1 MNQRLMGPKAPVS
14 FPGKEVVAGPE
25 TLWVVGRGWQS
36 WPSTIPL
43 TPQGWSCWTWPQGP
57 SCRGSASW
65 RGRPSSLWGLT
76 RAPSAPSRP
85 GSERFRGGPAS
96 QCQTQQPP
104 GAGWALAVPALPQGP
119 QGGPGARTGCAHR
132 SGAAPHLTLSPWL
145 PARHGCAGR
154 FPDFPS
160 RGAQLVPDAGGTH
173 PRWPRGPCPHGW
185 CLWGG
190 TRRAQPDPWPLSGK
204 AQGEWEEEPRAAA
217 DAVCRS
223 APCPSSCRRAPAAPG
238 SALGWPMAP
247 AAPRTPSPHCQGWSQ
262 HHPRGLWDR
271 AGGGGGDSSHRRS
284 VTSQTPG
291 GSRPGWCFSN
301 FYFKSHH

>member
-1 MNQRLMGPKAPVS
+1 
-14 FPGKEVVAGPE
+14 VAELAQHNP
-25 TLWVVGRGWQS
+25 
-36 WPSTIPL
+36 PH
-43 TPQGWSCWTWPQGP
+43 
-57 SCRGSASW
+57 
-65 RGRPSSLWGLT
+65 
-76 RAPSAPSRP
+76 
-85 GSERFRGGPAS
+85 
-96 QCQTQQPP
+96 PP
-104 GAGWALAVPALPQGP
+104 GLELLDLAPGTVLPRFCLVAWPPFLPVGPDQGTLGPFPARKRALPGWPCVPVPDAADPSAGWALAVPALPQGP

-132 SGAAPHLTLSPWL
+132 SGAAPHLTLSPWP
-145 PARHGCAGR
+145 PARHGRAGR